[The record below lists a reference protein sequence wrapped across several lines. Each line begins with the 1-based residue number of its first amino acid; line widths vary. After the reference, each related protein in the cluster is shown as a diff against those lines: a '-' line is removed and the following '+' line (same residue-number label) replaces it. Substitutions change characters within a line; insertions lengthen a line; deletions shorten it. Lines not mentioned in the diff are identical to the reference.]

1 VYAQKGRQNVGAD
14 LFPTPIILAE
24 LLEEKTRTNLVPA
37 VKAPT
42 TTKQAGYV
50 ILFAILAER
59 AFSVAICCVPLKVS
73 EPLAVPS

>member
-37 VKAPT
+37 VKANNGT
-42 TTKQAGYV
+42 NNH
-50 ILFAILAER
+50 
-59 AFSVAICCVPLKVS
+59 
-73 EPLAVPS
+73 